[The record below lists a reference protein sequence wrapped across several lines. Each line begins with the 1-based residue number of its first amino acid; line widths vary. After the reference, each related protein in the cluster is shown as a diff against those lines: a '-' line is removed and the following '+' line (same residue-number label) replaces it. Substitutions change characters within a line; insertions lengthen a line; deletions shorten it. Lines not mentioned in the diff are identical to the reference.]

1 VVEVGLEGGG
11 AEDAF
16 AAAGPGTRGREE
28 GGFGVDG
35 EEWVR
40 GGRVGG
46 MGDGR
51 CFHGGRIAGVR
62 GDARKMPG
70 MNGTRLSGFSI
81 SFAMGNF
88 LEFVAGLGQEL
99 VRFWSSFF
107 CSWLPSFGS
116 MGIGH

>member
-1 VVEVGLEGGG
+1 VVEVGGEGVG

-35 EEWVR
+35 EEGVG

-51 CFHGGRIAGVR
+51 CFHGGRIAGV
-62 GDARKMPG
+62 GGVARKMPG
-70 MNGTRLSGFSI
+70 IFILGGLCFQIRLRTI
-81 SFAMGNF
+81 
-88 LEFVAGLGQEL
+88 
-99 VRFWSSFF
+99 VRR
-107 CSWLPSFGS
+107 
-116 MGIGH
+116 